1 MIMKKIN
8 YAFVRAICALIAG
21 LVLVLFPNEAGNYFV
36 ITIGALFLLPSLFGL
51 ITYYVHRNELPS
63 FFPIDSVGGVLFG
76 LLLMLM
82 PGFFANFLTFVLGFF
97 LLIGGIQQLSMLIAA
112 RHWSQV
118 SLGYF
123 IVPSLILLAGIYA
136 LVNPNGTRNT
146 AFIIIGITCI
156 VYAVFELVNWFKFA
170 RIRPKVT
177 GNQDATQF
185 NKNYIDI
192 EDAQIVEDGTE

>member
-1 MIMKKIN
+1 MKNIN
-8 YAFVRAICALIAG
+8 YAFIRAICALIAG

-36 ITIGALFLLPSLFGL
+36 ITIGALFMVPSLIGL
-51 ITYYVHRNELPS
+51 ITYYVHRKDYPT
-63 FFPIDSVGGVLFG
+63 FFPVDSVGGVLFG

-97 LLIGGIQQLSMLIAA
+97 LLIGGIQQLSTLIAA

-118 SLGYF
+118 PIGYF

-156 VYAVFELVNWFKFA
+156 VYALFELINWFKFT
-170 RIRPKVT
+170 RIRPKLT
-177 GNQDATQF
+177 GTQDITQL
-185 NKNYIDI
+185 NKDELDI
-192 EDAQIVEDGTE
+192 EDAQIVEDGIE